1 MLLSNDN
8 RLSMCSTLVYI
19 PNFYPQKNVL
29 KVGEQMPVP
38 SSSSSF
44 FFSLYRSTNLEFDVF
59 EDMPK
64 VTLKSKS
71 Q

>member
-8 RLSMCSTLVYI
+8 HLYMCSTLAYI
-19 PNFYPQKNVL
+19 PNFYPQKNIL

-38 SSSSSF
+38 SLSF
-44 FFSLYRSTNLEFDVF
+44 FFSFYRSTNLEFDEF